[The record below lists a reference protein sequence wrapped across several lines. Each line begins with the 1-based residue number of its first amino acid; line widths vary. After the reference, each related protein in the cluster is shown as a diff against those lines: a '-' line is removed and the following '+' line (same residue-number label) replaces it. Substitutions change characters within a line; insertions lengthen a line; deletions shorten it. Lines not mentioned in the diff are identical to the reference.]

1 MSKRPL
7 AISFTGEIIL
17 GIPGLMSEVFIA
29 LSYLSASYL
38 KNLNKVIKNG
48 EIAQASRAISH

>member
-1 MSKRPL
+1 
-7 AISFTGEIIL
+7 
-17 GIPGLMSEVFIA
+17 MSEVFIA

>member
-7 AISFTGEIIL
+7 AINFTGEIIL
-17 GIPGLMSEVFIA
+17 GIPSLMSEVFIA
-29 LSYLSASYL
+29 LSYLSAGYL
-38 KNLNKVIKNG
+38 KNLNEVIKND